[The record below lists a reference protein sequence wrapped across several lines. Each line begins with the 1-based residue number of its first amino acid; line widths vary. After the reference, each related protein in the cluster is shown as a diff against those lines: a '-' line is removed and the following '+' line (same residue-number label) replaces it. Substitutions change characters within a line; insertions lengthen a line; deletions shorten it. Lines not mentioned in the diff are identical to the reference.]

1 MNSRN
6 IAIALLS
13 ENLKTVKV
21 RFKWSNG
28 ELSPKQYTYVS
39 TIALEPGDEAVVNSP
54 IGGYKVVVVEEV
66 SGSLINPKADF
77 DYKFIVQRVDKEA
90 DEARQEAIRALKFE
104 INERERQRA
113 LKDLKKS
120 LGLRK
125 GDKLS
130 RAVEAIRKNLI

>member
-1 MNSRN
+1 MNTRN
-6 IAIALLS
+6 VAIALLS

-28 ELSPKQYTYVS
+28 ELSPKLYTYVS

-66 SGSLINPKADF
+66 SDSLINPKADF
-77 DYKFIVQRVDKEA
+77 DYKFIVQRVAKEE
-90 DEARQEAIRALKFE
+90 DEARQEAIRAVQFE

-130 RAVEAIRKNLI
+130 KAVEAIRKNLI